1 MFYNVSSNDTPL
13 TRHIKAYYK
22 TRRTHPNLSAMGK
35 LIVMFMCFIPLRSVG
50 FACQLLG
57 KFDMRDMFKKGE
69 IMIGG
74 IFPIFNKQENILAS
88 FENKPSNGECK
99 G

>member
-1 MFYNVSSNDTPL
+1 MDK
-13 TRHIKAYYK
+13 R
-22 TRRTHPNLSAMGK
+22 
-35 LIVMFMCFIPLRSVG
+35 IVMHMCLIFFTPVG

-57 KFDMRDMFKKGE
+57 KFDMRDMFKEGD

-88 FENKPSNGECK
+88 FEKNSTKVECK

>member
-1 MFYNVSSNDTPL
+1 
-13 TRHIKAYYK
+13 
-22 TRRTHPNLSAMGK
+22 MGK
-35 LIVMFMCFIPLRSVG
+35 LIVFYMCLIFYTPVG
-50 FACQLLG
+50 FGCQLLG
-57 KFDMRDMFKKGE
+57 KFDMRDMFKEGD

-88 FENKPSNGECK
+88 FENKPPTAECK